1 MHRLRVLFVAPL
13 LLAMAMT
20 FPTGNVATPPA
31 VDTAS
36 GDFGFD
42 MPHSFVG
49 FSVKHMVIATVKGQ
63 FNTFTGNV
71 IYDPDDLVNSSVE
84 ATIDVSSVDTGNE
97 MRDNHLRSAEFFDA
111 EQYPHIT
118 FKSTRVETR
127 DDHFVAIGDL
137 TIRGVTKEV
146 ELEFELIGPV
156 DGMQGEQRY
165 GANAWLEFNRH
176 DFGVSWNKTLD
187 NGGLIV
193 SDRIKIEINMELVSQ

>member
-31 VDTAS
+31 GDTAS
-36 GDFGFD
+36 GGFGFD

-111 EQYPHIT
+111 EQYPYIT